1 MPVDTAVSDAAQLFK
16 VLGHESRL
24 WLLHLLAASPQTV
37 GALVDVTGMTQPL
50 VSQHLR
56 TLRQVGLVEAHR
68 HGREVTYQVT
78 DRHVTHV
85 VEDALA
91 HVRETPSHDE
101 GATP

>member
-1 MPVDTAVSDAAQLFK
+1 MEPALVDAAQLFK

-24 WLLHLLAASPQTV
+24 WLLHLLAASPRTV
-37 GALVDVTGMTQPL
+37 GALTEATGMSQPL

-68 HGREVTYQVT
+68 DGREVTYEVS
-78 DRHVTHV
+78 DRHVAHV

-91 HVRETPSHDE
+91 HVREPRTPQHE
-101 GATP
+101 GEAR